1 MATIVGIKDLRQT
14 VSKKTGQMLDAY
26 MVFYTAPVTGVVG
39 EEASSVFV
47 TSSLFIQAAQA
58 AGKLAPADMIGR
70 HCEFSFNR
78 RGFLE
83 HFALIE

>member
-1 MATIVGIKDLRQT
+1 MATIVGIKDLRRV
-14 VSKKTGQMLDAY
+14 VSKKTGQAMDAY
-26 MVFYTAPVTGVVG
+26 MVFYTAPAKDLVG

-47 TSSLFIQAAQA
+47 TASLFSEA

-70 HCEFSFNR
+70 SCEFSYNR

-83 HFALIE
+83 HFSLVD